1 MERGRAS
8 SFGFADIMIVAGLVV
23 AVLAPL
29 ILLVE
34 GVEWLTGSEWPGLTV
49 ADGLSIFGIE
59 HELPENEEQR
69 LLDLLMAVP
78 LSVALFL
85 AGLSS
90 LLAGINFSPRG
101 LERDLEAQFFSD
113 D

>member
-1 MERGRAS
+1 MDRGRAS
-8 SFGFADIMIVAGLVV
+8 SFGFADILVVTGLVL

-59 HELPENEEQR
+59 HEAPENESQR

-85 AGLSS
+85 TGLSG
-90 LLAGINFSPRG
+90 LLAGINFGKRG
-101 LERDLEAQFFSD
+101 LDRDLEAQFFSD